1 MSIQELLTLIRSPWI
16 QKVGQALAR
25 GTGVRES
32 FQEQLG
38 RFYDLVEQAVLS
50 GDSAWLDPVL
60 YDWAR
65 SPTETDLAEGQYH
78 VAFLMN
84 RMIGL
89 TIEVARETLPG
100 PEALDFVAAVL
111 PVFTYGLEVVSR
123 YEMETRLAHI
133 STEMADVQRKMEQL
147 DRSKSSFIS
156 VAAHELKTPLTLIEG
171 YTSMVRDA
179 ALQANRAG
187 LDDLLGGVNT
197 GIHRLRQILDD
208 MIDVSLIDNN
218 LLSITWQP
226 VQIGQLLD
234 LLHSEMGSTLRD
246 RRQDLDIRTFSGS
259 EIWIYADP
267 ERLYQAFHNILV
279 NAIKFTPDGGRI
291 TVDGRT
297 LPGFIEVTVTDTGIG
312 ISPEDQSMIFEKFG
326 QLGRVDLHS
335 SGKTKFKGGGPGL
348 GLAIAR
354 GIIEA
359 HSGTIWV
366 ESEGY
371 DEASLP
377 GSTFHI
383 LIPARTQADD
393 PRIARLFDALSITP
407 LTSNGQAN
415 PGTDNPTP

>member
-1 MSIQELLTLIRSPWI
+1 MSIQELLTRVRSPWI
-16 QKVGQALAR
+16 QKVGQTLAR

-32 FQEQLG
+32 FEEQLG

-65 SPTETDLAEGQYH
+65 APTETDLAEGQYH

-84 RMIGL
+84 RMISL
-89 TIEVARETLPG
+89 TIEVARENLPEA
-100 PEALDFVAAVL
+100 EALDYVAAVI
-111 PVFTYGLEVVSR
+111 PVFSYGLEVVSR

-171 YTSMVRDA
+171 YASMIRDA
-179 ALQANRAG
+179 ALQSNKAG
-187 LDDLLGGVNT
+187 LDGLLEGVNT
-197 GIHRLRQILDD
+197 GILRLQQILDD
-208 MIDVSLIDNN
+208 LIDVSLIDNN

-234 LLHSEMGSTLRD
+234 LLKNELGPTIQD
-246 RRQDLDIRTFSGS
+246 RRQSLEIRKFSGGES
-259 EIWIYADP
+259 WIYADP
-267 ERLYQAFHNILV
+267 ERLYQALRNVLL

-291 TVDGRT
+291 TTDGRT
-297 LPGFIEVTVTDTGIG
+297 LPGFIEITVSDTGIG
-312 ISPEDQSMIFEKFG
+312 ISPDDQSLIFEKFG
-326 QLGRVDLHS
+326 QLGRADLHS

-359 HSGTIWV
+359 HGGTIWA

-371 DEASLP
+371 DESRLP

-383 LIPARTQADD
+383 LIPARTEAED
-393 PRIARLFDALSITP
+393 PRIARLFDSLEIKPLIPDAKEKPRTDTP
-407 LTSNGQAN
+407 PA
-415 PGTDNPTP
+415 

>member
-1 MSIQELLTLIRSPWI
+1 MSIQELLTRVRSPWI

-65 SPTETDLAEGQYH
+65 SPTETDLAEGHYH

-89 TIEVARETLPG
+89 TIEVAREALPD

-171 YTSMVRDA
+171 YTSMIRDA
-179 ALQANRAG
+179 ALQSNRVG
-187 LDDLLGGVNT
+187 LDNLLEGVNT

-226 VQIGQLLD
+226 VQIGQLLE
-234 LLHSEMGSTLRD
+234 LLKSELASTIRD
-246 RRQDLDIRTFSGS
+246 RRQYLEIRKFNGGES
-259 EIWIYADP
+259 WIYADP
-267 ERLYQAFHNILV
+267 ERLYQAFRNILV
-279 NAIKFTPDGGRI
+279 NAIKFTPDGGKV
-291 TVDGRT
+291 TLDGRT
-297 LPGFIEVTVTDTGIG
+297 LPGFIEVTIADTGIG
-312 ISPEDQSMIFEKFG
+312 ISPEDQSLIFEKFG

-359 HSGTIWV
+359 HGGTIWA

-383 LIPARTQADD
+383 LIPARTEADD
-393 PRIARLFDALSITP
+393 PRIARLFDTLNITP
-407 LTSNGQAN
+407 IAPDGQAN
-415 PGTDNPTP
+415 PRNDNSTS

>member
-1 MSIQELLTLIRSPWI
+1 M
-16 QKVGQALAR
+16 
-25 GTGVRES
+25 
-32 FQEQLG
+32 
-38 RFYDLVEQAVLS
+38 EQAVLS

-84 RMIGL
+84 RIISL
-89 TIEVARETLPG
+89 TIEVARENLSG
-100 PEALDFVAAVL
+100 PEALDYVAAVI
-111 PVFTYGLEVVSR
+111 PVFSYGLEVVSR

-171 YTSMVRDA
+171 YTSMIRDA
-179 ALQANRAG
+179 ALQSSQSG
-187 LDDLLGGVNT
+187 LDSLLEGVNT
-197 GIHRLRQILDD
+197 GILRLRQILEDL
-208 MIDVSLIDNN
+208 IDVSLIDNN
-218 LLSITWQP
+218 LLSLTWQP
-226 VQIGQLLD
+226 VQIGQLLR
-234 LLHSEMGSTLRD
+234 LLQNELESTIRD
-246 RRQDLDIRTFSGS
+246 RGQILEIRKFNGGDS
-259 EIWIYADP
+259 WIYADP
-267 ERLYQAFHNILV
+267 ERIYQALRNIVL
-279 NAIKFTPDGGRI
+279 NAVKFTPDGGRI
-291 TVDGRT
+291 MTDGRT

-312 ISPEDQSMIFEKFG
+312 ISPEDQSLIFEKFG

-359 HSGTIWV
+359 HGGTVWA

-371 DEASLP
+371 DETRLQ
-377 GSTFHI
+377 GSTFHV
-383 LIPARTQADD
+383 LIPARTEADD
-393 PRIARLFDALSITP
+393 PRIARLFESLQISPLIPDAKE
-407 LTSNGQAN
+407 N
-415 PGTDNPTP
+415 PRTDDPSA

>member
-1 MSIQELLTLIRSPWI
+1 MTIQELLTRARTPWI
-16 QKVGQALAR
+16 QRVSGTLAR

-32 FQEQLG
+32 FELQLG

-65 SPTETDLAEGQYH
+65 SPTETDLEEGQYH

-84 RMIGL
+84 RIISL
-89 TIEVARETLPG
+89 TIEVARENLG
-100 PEALDFVAAVL
+100 DSEALDYVTAVI
-111 PVFTYGLEVVSR
+111 PVFTYGLEVVAR

-133 STEMADVQRKMEQL
+133 STEMADVQKKMEQL

-171 YTSMVRDA
+171 YAAMMHDV
-179 ALQANRAG
+179 ALQPSRENM
-187 LDDLLGGVNT
+187 DDLLKGVNT
-197 GIHRLRQILDD
+197 GILRLRQILDD
-208 MIDVSLIDNN
+208 LIDVSLIDNN
-218 LLSITWQP
+218 LLSLTWQP
-226 VQIGQLLD
+226 VQLGQLFGLLKGD
-234 LLHSEMGSTLRD
+234 LEYAIRD
-246 RRQDLDIRTFSGS
+246 RHQHLEIKAFNGS
-259 EIWIYADP
+259 EAWIFADP
-267 ERLYQAFHNILV
+267 ERIYQALRNIMI
-279 NAIKFTPDGGRI
+279 NAIKFTPDEGWIRI
-291 TVDGRT
+291 DGRV
-297 LPGFIEVTVTDTGIG
+297 LPGFLEVTISDTGIG
-312 ISPEDQSMIFEKFG
+312 ISSEDQSLIFEKFG
-326 QLGRVDLHS
+326 QLGQADLHS

-359 HSGTIWV
+359 HGGTIWA

-371 DEASLP
+371 DEKQLH

-393 PRIARLFDALSITP
+393 PRIARLFESLDINPITP
-407 LTSNGQAN
+407 DVKENPRTNNSTS
-415 PGTDNPTP
+415 

>member
-1 MSIQELLTLIRSPWI
+1 MSIQELLTRVRSPWI

-32 FQEQLG
+32 FEEQLS

-65 SPTETDLAEGQYH
+65 SPTETDLAEGHYH
-78 VAFLMN
+78 VAFLVN
-84 RMIGL
+84 RMISL

-100 PEALDFVAAVL
+100 PEALDYVAAII

-171 YTSMVRDA
+171 YASMIRDA
-179 ALQANRAG
+179 ALQSNKTG
-187 LDDLLGGVNT
+187 LDGLLEGVST

-226 VQIGQLLD
+226 VQVGQLLD
-234 LLHSEMGSTLRD
+234 LLKGELESTIRD
-246 RRQDLDIRTFSGS
+246 RKQTLEIRTFNGGES
-259 EIWIYADP
+259 WIYADP
-267 ERLYQAFHNILV
+267 ERLYQAFRNVLI
-279 NAIKFTPDGGRI
+279 NAIKFTPDTGRI
-291 TVDGRT
+291 IVDGRT
-297 LPGFIEVTVTDTGIG
+297 LPGFIEVTVMDTGIG
-312 ISPEDQSMIFEKFG
+312 ISPEDQSTIFEKFG

-354 GIIEA
+354 GIVEA
-359 HSGTIWV
+359 HGGTIWA

-371 DEASLP
+371 DEDRLP

-383 LIPARTQADD
+383 LIPARTEADD
-393 PRIARLFDALSITP
+393 PRIARLFDSLNISP
-407 LTSNGQAN
+407 LIPDGQEN
-415 PGTDNPTP
+415 PRTDNPAA